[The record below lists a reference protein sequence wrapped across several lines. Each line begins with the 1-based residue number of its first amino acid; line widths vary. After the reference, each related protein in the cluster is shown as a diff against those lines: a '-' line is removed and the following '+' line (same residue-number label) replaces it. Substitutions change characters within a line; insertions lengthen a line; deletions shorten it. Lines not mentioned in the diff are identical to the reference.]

1 MLIKV
6 VAMIKVVARIKVLA
20 RIKVVTRIKV
30 VERSRH
36 GRNLRLI
43 KVVSLPNLFCLGDN
57 VVGRD
62 EQRLHPTFPFHRD
75 HLCQGD
81 LLGS

>member
-1 MLIKV
+1 MMLIKV
-6 VAMIKVVARIKVLA
+6 VERIKVVVRIKVVA
-20 RIKVVTRIKV
+20 
-30 VERSRH
+30 RSRH
-36 GRNLRLI
+36 GRNLSLN
-43 KVVSLPNLFCLGDN
+43 KVVSLPNLLCLGNN

-62 EQRLHPTFPFHRD
+62 EQRLHPTLPFHRD

>member
-6 VAMIKVVARIKVLA
+6 VA
-20 RIKVVTRIKV
+20 
-30 VERSRH
+30 RSRH

-43 KVVSLPNLFCLGDN
+43 MVVCLPNLFCLRDN

-62 EQRLHPTFPFHRD
+62 EQRLHPTLPFHRD

-81 LLGS
+81 LLGF